1 MLFRSEFVHA
11 LQDAQHGGKMF
22 DTCAGVIAAEREAY
36 SVQQRYLYFR
46 GQMLRVGE
54 RLRMVGCEGLQ

>member
-1 MLFRSEFVHA
+1 MCIR
-11 LQDAQHGGKMF
+11 DRF